1 MSASSSYSKYTNNET
16 ENFES
21 IIQILDSKIDE
32 KVRDINNE
40 KLVTS
45 FKKYSELNEIEI
57 FDSKYTYK
65 VYKYFHEFVNEG
77 FEDDSNREL
86 RISTLD
92 ATIVAF
98 SNGQANQFII
108 NKSNSDTR
116 GKKIIRDLMNY
127 EGTGEIH
134 NNEISLLSKKDFYLW
149 LFYMV
154 INNVSTDEDV
164 TIESIEAY
172 RGNKYIDSLTNV
184 SGSGTQVM
192 NLLSTLTFLFEIE
205 EINKVK
211 LKLGYQSHVFSVEF
225 IDSINSNNIRISTS
239 DYEGDYDE
247 LEIGDF
253 IASITM
259 KVFLEVLPKLSSV
272 YSQSE
277 WDKDKFNREIG
288 QEVINRIN
296 KELMNENS

>member
-1 MSASSSYSKYTNNET
+1 
-16 ENFES
+16 
-21 IIQILDSKIDE
+21 
-32 KVRDINNE
+32 
-40 KLVTS
+40 
-45 FKKYSELNEIEI
+45 
-57 FDSKYTYK
+57 
-65 VYKYFHEFVNEG
+65 
-77 FEDDSNREL
+77 
-86 RISTLD
+86 
-92 ATIVAF
+92 
-98 SNGQANQFII
+98 
-108 NKSNSDTR
+108 
-116 GKKIIRDLMNY
+116 MNY
-127 EGTGEIH
+127 DGTGEIL

-154 INNVSTDEDV
+154 INNVNTDEDV
-164 TIESIEAY
+164 TIDSIEAY

-211 LKLGYQSHVFSVEF
+211 LKLGYQSHIFSVEF

-247 LEIGDF
+247 LEFGDF
-253 IASITM
+253 IANLTM

-277 WDKDKFNREIG
+277 WDKDKFNRDIG
-288 QEVINRIN
+288 QKVIDRIN
-296 KELMNENS
+296 VELMNKK